1 MPAGSSSL
9 ISGLSVSLASGSVAD
24 AGRVAGRVAG
34 GVGDL
39 RRYLAGLADP
49 RARRGRRHDLVPVVV
64 LAAAAVAAGAR
75 SVAAIGEW
83 AGDAPQQ
90 LLADVGARLC
100 PRTGRRVAPSQATV
114 RRVLRAVDGDQLD
127 TAISAW
133 IADVTAEQTAR
144 TDPPSTGPPST
155 DVPPAIAVDGKSLRG
170 TFGRA
175 GGAGVHLLAALTH
188 DTGVVLGQRQV
199 QAGTSEIGRFA
210 PLLDQVDLAGRVV
223 TADALHVTRSHA
235 TYLTARGADYVLC
248 VKGNQHRLHHW
259 LRDLPWPHLR
269 VRHRTRD
276 RAHGRIEDRRLQ
288 TVTVDHAPFPG
299 TAQAFRLHRRVTHL
313 DGTPL
318 RAETIVGVTSLDTHR
333 CRPGQLAALIRG
345 HWHIENRLH
354 WIRDV
359 TYSEDH
365 SQLRTQTAP
374 RAMAS
379 LRNLAI
385 TAHRLTGATNI
396 ATALR
401 HTARSFDRPLQLLGI
416 TPTRL

>member
-1 MPAGSSSL
+1 M
-9 ISGLSVSLASGSVAD
+9 
-24 AGRVAGRVAG
+24 
-34 GVGDL
+34 
-39 RRYLAGLADP
+39 
-49 RARRGRRHDLVPVVV
+49 

-75 SVAAIGEW
+75 SVAAIAEW
-83 AGDAPQQ
+83 AGDVPQE

-100 PRTGRRVAPSQATV
+100 RRTGRRVAPSQATV

-127 TAISAW
+127 TAIGAW
-133 IADVTAEQTAR
+133 AAEQTAR
-144 TDPPSTGPPST
+144 SSPPSTG
-155 DVPPAIAVDGKSLRG
+155 VPPAIAVDGKSLRG

-199 QAGTSEIGRFA
+199 QVGSSEIGWFA
-210 PLLDQVDLAGRVV
+210 PLLDPIDLAGRVV

-235 TYLTARGADYVLC
+235 GYLTARGADYVLC

-276 RAHGRIEDRRLQ
+276 QGHGRIEHRRLQ

-299 TAQAFRLHRRVTHL
+299 VAQAFRLHRRVTHL
-313 DGTPL
+313 DGTPI
-318 RAETIVGVTSLDTHR
+318 RAETVVGITSLQAHQCPPD
-333 CRPGQLAALIRG
+333 QLAALIRG

-359 TYSEDH
+359 TFNEDH
-365 SQLRTQTAP
+365 SQLRTNSAP
-374 RAMAS
+374 RTMAT

-396 ATALR
+396 ATAHR
-401 HTARSFDRPLQLLGI
+401 HASRNFNRPLQLLGI